1 MIRLAICGVEGPN
14 LQSLASRLRGAV
26 VDPPGERDA
35 AIVLDHSADAVAT
48 AEIFL
53 RSGMSVLISTALC
66 PSLQSL
72 EKFDELYRRG
82 TGRLAVLNSR
92 RYLPSLRLIKEQID
106 AGKLGA
112 VGLVRLHHWEP
123 DDQVSR
129 EAALANGLDLVAWM
143 VGAQPECLYAVADAS
158 GSYTQVHLGFAGGA
172 AALIDV
178 CLSRPAPAPIAG
190 TIRQDYR
197 SLSVIGSS
205 GAAYADDT
213 VREPEGRLSVAAMVQ
228 EFVDGLGSGRD
239 FSPTVK
245 DWQQVLRVAEAARR
259 SLATH
264 QAVRLEGM

>member
-14 LQSLASRLRGAV
+14 LQSLARRLRGAV
-26 VDPPGERDA
+26 IDPPGERDA
-35 AIVLDHSADAVAT
+35 AVVLDHSADAVAT

-53 RSGMSVLISTALC
+53 RSGMSVLMSTAVC

-72 EKFDELYRRG
+72 EKYVELCRRG

-92 RYLPSLRLIKEQID
+92 RYLPSLRLIKDQIE
-106 AGKLGA
+106 AGKLGE

-123 DDQVSR
+123 DEKVSQ
-129 EAALANGLDLVAWM
+129 EAALANNLDLAVWM
-143 VGAQPECLYAVADAS
+143 VGAQPSCLYAVADAS

-178 CLSRPAPAPIAG
+178 SLPRPAPEPMSYIV
-190 TIRQDYR
+190 RQDYR

-213 VREPEGRLSVAAMVQ
+213 MREPEGRLSLAAMVQ
-228 EFVDGLGSGRD
+228 EFVDGLVSGRD
-239 FSPTVK
+239 FSLTVQ
-245 DWQQVLRVAEAARR
+245 DWRQVLQAAETARR

-264 QAVRLEGM
+264 QAVRLGGV

>member
-14 LQSLASRLRGAV
+14 LQSLASRLRCAV
-26 VDPPGERDA
+26 VDPPGGRDA
-35 AIVLDHSADAVAT
+35 AVVLDHSADAVAT
-48 AEIFL
+48 AEMFL
-53 RSGMSVLISTALC
+53 RSGMSVLISTAIC

-72 EKFDELYRRG
+72 EKFVEPCRRG

-92 RYLPSLRLIKEQID
+92 RYLPSLRLIKDQIE

-123 DDQVSR
+123 DDKVSR
-129 EAALANGLDLVAWM
+129 EAALANNFDLAAWM
-143 VGAQPECLYAVADAS
+143 VGAHPACLYAVADAS

-178 CLSRPAPAPIAG
+178 SLPRPAPAPMAG
-190 TIRQDYR
+190 TIRGDCR
-197 SLSVIGSS
+197 SFSVIGAN

-213 VREPEGRLSVAAMVQ
+213 MREPEGRLSVAAMVQ
-228 EFVDGLGSGRD
+228 EFVDGLESGRD

-245 DWQQVLRVAEAARR
+245 DWRRVLQATESARR

-264 QAVRLEGM
+264 QAERLEGV